1 MFGAGNTI
9 ANTELKPEL
18 TNAWEVGTELRF
30 LNDRVGIDA
39 TYYNKATTNQIL
51 PVQVSATSGYTSKV
65 VNAGKVVNK
74 GIELMADVTPVRL
87 NNGFE
92 WNIVANYGK
101 NDNEVVALAGDAE
114 ALVLR
119 TYYGLRVEAH
129 KGLPYGAFYGS
140 TYVRD
145 GAGNIVVGG
154 NGVPLRS
161 SDPSYLGTYNP
172 DWTGGLRNT
181 FRYKGASLSVLLDTK
196 QGGKVYSL
204 TNSYGRKSGT
214 LIESLRGRE
223 QSWDQGMVIPGV
235 KVVGTDTVPNDIVV
249 LAQIYHRQIQPINEE
264 YVYDA
269 SFIKLREVTLS
280 YVLPQS
286 ITNRLNVSNATVAFI
301 GRNLWMHD
309 NVPNIDPETAFDA
322 SNVQGL
328 EYGQV
333 PTAKSFGFSISVT
346 P

>member
-1 MFGAGNTI
+1 M
-9 ANTELKPEL
+9 
-18 TNAWEVGTELRF
+18 
-30 LNDRVGIDA
+30 
-39 TYYNKATTNQIL
+39 
-51 PVQVSATSGYTSKV
+51 V
-65 VNAGKVVNK
+65 V
-74 GIELMADVTPVRL
+74 
-87 NNGFE
+87 
-92 WNIVANYGK
+92 
-101 NDNEVVALAGDAE
+101 
-114 ALVLR
+114 
-119 TYYGLRVEAH
+119 
-129 KGLPYGAFYGS
+129 
-140 TYVRD
+140 
-145 GAGNIVVGG
+145 
-154 NGVPLRS
+154 
-161 SDPSYLGTYNP
+161 
-172 DWTGGLRNT
+172 
-181 FRYKGASLSVLLDTK
+181 
-196 QGGKVYSL
+196 
-204 TNSYGRKSGT
+204 
-214 LIESLRGRE
+214 
-223 QSWDQGMVIPGV
+223 PGV

-249 LAQIYHRQIQPINEE
+249 KAQIYHRQIQPINEE